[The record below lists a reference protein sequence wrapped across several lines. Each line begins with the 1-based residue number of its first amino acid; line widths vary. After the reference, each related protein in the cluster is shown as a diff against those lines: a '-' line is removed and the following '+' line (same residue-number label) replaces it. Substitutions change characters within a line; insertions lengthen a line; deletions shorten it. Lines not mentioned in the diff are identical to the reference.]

1 MATLKIPVG
10 YECEFVHQAPEDYF
24 CKLCKHVAREPT
36 IASCCT
42 EVLCKACIDAIV
54 QDKKP
59 CPSCEDVEI
68 EIQGPHKKYTS
79 KILALEVRCTM
90 KDRGCPWT
98 GQLQHLDAHLDVT
111 IGDCQ
116 YVDVECP
123 KKCVQKVQKRNV
135 DTHLANECPNRHYRC
150 QHCNFASTFCVVSK
164 HFDVCRY
171 YPLACPNRCGVTF
184 ERDDLDD
191 HMKMCRLE
199 EVNCVFAKAG
209 CPANF
214 IRENEDAHMDQN
226 TQKHLALMPAAT
238 LKMLH
243 VQEEKFEE
251 KLQKQQ
257 EVFVKKLELKDK
269 QIKQVEQKLHEQQA
283 FEQKLQDKQ
292 EVFEKKLEEKDE
304 EIKRVEQKLQEQQAF
319 KQNKLKEKDEQIKRV
334 VQELEKQGQEFEG
347 RLGGQQIEFQ
357 KQLQQRDDQIKQN
370 VKEKDEQI
378 EELQAKNEE
387 LQQQVERISQQMLPM
402 VNKIRSHTNYTGKC
416 VPPYDIQYSNYRMM
430 TVYHLT
436 VDSASMYTHPGGYS
450 CKLRLCPNGLK
461 YGKGTH
467 VSVSVHTLKGDHD
480 AELKFPVKFT
490 TTVQL
495 LNQHR
500 DQDHHT
506 RDIQC
511 QVTRKK
517 VGEPGSIGA
526 DWTFIPFAALE
537 WNRDK
542 QTQYLKDDCL
552 KFKITKIIV
561 H

>member
-1 MATLKIPVG
+1 MATLNIPVG
-10 YECEFVHQAPEDYF
+10 YECEFVDQAPDDYF
-24 CKLCKHVAREPT
+24 CRLCKHVAREPT

-54 QDKKP
+54 QDKKS

-68 EIQGPHKKYTS
+68 ESQGPHKKYTS
-79 KILALEVRCTM
+79 KILALEVHCTT

-98 GQLQHLDAHLDVT
+98 GQLQHLNAHLDVT
-111 IGDCQ
+111 TGDCE

-150 QHCNFASTFCVVSK
+150 PHCNFASTFCVVSK

-199 EVNCVFAKAG
+199 EVECVFVKAG
-209 CPANF
+209 CQARF

-226 TQKHLALMPAAT
+226 SQKHLALMPAAT

-243 VQEEKFEE
+243 EQEEI
-251 KLQKQQ
+251 
-257 EVFVKKLELKDK
+257 FVKKLEQKDE
-269 QIKQVEQKLHEQQA
+269 QIKRVEQKLHEQQA

-304 EIKRVEQKLQEQQAF
+304 QVKQVQQK
-319 KQNKLKEKDEQIKRV
+319 
-334 VQELEKQGQEFEG
+334 LEKQGQEFEEQ
-347 RLGGQQIEFQ
+347 LGGQQIEFQ
-357 KQLQQRDDQIKQN
+357 KQLQQRDDQIQAN

-378 EELQAKNEE
+378 KT

-402 VNKIRSHTNYTGKC
+402 VNKIRSLINYTGYC
-416 VPPYDIQYSNYRMM
+416 VPPHDIPYANYQKEKARICPQSYSIP
-430 TVYHLT
+430 
-436 VDSASMYTHPGGYS
+436 MYTHPGGYVFM
-450 CKLRLCPNGLK
+450 LQFWPIGLND
-461 YGKGTH
+461 GRNTH
-467 VSVSVHTLKGDHD
+467 LSVSVHLLKGDHD
-480 AELKFPVKFT
+480 AELKFPAKFT
-490 TTVQL
+490 ATIQL

-511 QVTRKK
+511 EVTRAKIDVVK
-517 VGEPGSIGA
+517 CYIGA
-526 DWTFIPFAALE
+526 DWKFIPLATLE

-552 KFKITKIIV
+552 KFRITKIIV